1 MIIGVILK
9 QPIEV
14 YDYDVDAT
22 PMFNGDGADFL
33 DSTTVAITVDDVVS
47 TDLLV
52 TPVVASPTDIKLW
65 ISGGLHGVEYKV
77 EVNAVSDAGR
87 TKQDELMVIV
97 EDI

>member
-22 PMFNGDGADFL
+22 PMFNGDGTDFV
-33 DSTTVAITVDDVVS
+33 DSTTVAITVDGVAN
-47 TDLLV
+47 TDLVV
-52 TPVVASPTDIKLW
+52 TPVVASATDIKLW
-65 ISGGLHGVEYKV
+65 ISAGLHGVEYKV

-87 TKQDELMVIV
+87 TKQDELLVVV
-97 EDI
+97 EDV